1 MIVKSDKERDGM
13 RAASRVVKAAL
24 TEAERFIKP
33 GVTTLEIDAVIE
45 EVIRSMGATPSSK
58 GYQGYPNASCISV
71 NDVVVHGI
79 PSLMTVK
86 DGDIVSV
93 DITALL
99 NGYQGDAAR
108 TFAVGEPARSDVE
121 LMDAAKAAFFAGI
134 EYAKAGGKVGDIS
147 AAVQLYTELHG
158 FGVVRALTGH
168 GIGHKMHEPPEVPN
182 FGRRGIGAPL
192 KAGMCICV
200 EPMITA
206 GDWRVKIERDGWTV
220 RTRDGSRAAHYE
232 NTVIIN
238 PDGAP
243 PEILTL

>member
-1 MIVKSDKERDGM
+1 MIVKSDKEREGM
-13 RAASRVVKAAL
+13 KKASLVVKAAL
-24 TEAERFIKP
+24 EKAEQLIRP
-33 GVTTLEIDAVIE
+33 GVTTLEIDAIVE
-45 EVIRSMGATPSSK
+45 DVIRSMGAMPSSK
-58 GYQGYPNASCISV
+58 GFHGYPNASCISV

-108 TFAVGEPARSDVE
+108 TFAVGNVSEADKR
-121 LMDAAKAAFFAGI
+121 LMDAAKAGFFAGV
-134 EYAKAGGKVGDIS
+134 EYARAGNKVGDIS
-147 AAVQLYTELHG
+147 AAIQLYTELNG

-168 GIGHKMHEPPEVPN
+168 GIGHNMHEPPEVPN
-182 FGRRGIGAPL
+182 FGRRGTGSPL
-192 KAGMCICV
+192 RSGMCICI

-206 GDWRVKIERDGWTV
+206 GDWRVKVDRDGWTT
-220 RTRDGSRAAHYE
+220 RTVDGMKAAHYE
-232 NTVIIN
+232 NTVIVT
-238 PDGAP
+238 DGE

>member
-1 MIVKSDKERDGM
+1 MIVKSDKEREGM

-24 TEAERFIKP
+24 EKAEQFIKP
-33 GVTTLEIDAVIE
+33 GVTTLEIDAVVE
-45 EVIRSMGATPSSK
+45 EVIRSFGATPSSK
-58 GYQGYPNASCISV
+58 GFQGYPNASCISV

-108 TFAVGEPARSDVE
+108 TFPVGNVSDADLRLIE
-121 LMDAAKAAFFAGI
+121 AAKAAFFAGVK
-134 EYAKAGGKVGDIS
+134 YATQGNRVGDIS
-147 AAVQLYTELHG
+147 AAVQLYTELNG
-158 FGVVRALTGH
+158 YGVVRALTGH

-182 FGRRGIGAPL
+182 FGRRGTGSPL
-192 KAGMCICV
+192 KDGLCICI

-206 GDWRVKIERDGWTV
+206 GDWRVKVDRDGWTT
-220 RTRDGSRAAHYE
+220 RTADGKKAAHYE
-232 NTVIIN
+232 NTVMITA
-238 PDGAP
+238 GE

>member
-1 MIVKSDKERDGM
+1 MIVKTESEREGM

-24 TEAERFIKP
+24 DAAERFIKP
-33 GVTTLEIDAVIE
+33 GVTTVEIDQVIE
-45 EVIRSMGATPSSK
+45 RTIRDFGAIPSTK
-58 GYQGYPNASCISV
+58 GFEGYPNSSCISV

-108 TFAVGEPARSDVE
+108 TFPVGNVSVADIA
-121 LMDAAKAAFFAGI
+121 LIAAAKSAFDAGM
-134 EYAKAGGKVGDIS
+134 EYARAGNRIGDIAS
-147 AAVQLYTELHG
+147 AVQLYTELHG

-168 GIGHKMHEPPEVPN
+168 GIGRKMHEPPEVPN
-182 FGRRGIGAPL
+182 FGKRGTGAPL

-206 GDWRVKIERDGWTV
+206 GDWRVFIERDGWTV
-220 RTRDGSRAAHYE
+220 RTADRSRAAHYE
-232 NTVIIN
+232 NTIIIT
-238 PDGAP
+238 DGA

>member
-1 MIVKSDKERDGM
+1 MIVKTDKEREGM

-24 TEAERFIKP
+24 DAAEQFIKP
-33 GVTTLEIDAVIE
+33 GVTTLEIDAVVE
-45 EVIRSMGATPSSK
+45 KVIRSYGATPSSK
-58 GYQGYPNASCISV
+58 GFEGYPNASCISV

-79 PSLMTVK
+79 PSLMTVR

-108 TFAVGEPARSDVE
+108 TFPVGNVSAAD
-121 LMDAAKAAFFAGI
+121 LKLIAAAKAAFEAGM
-134 EYAKAGGKVGDIS
+134 EYAKAGNRVGDIS
-147 AAVQLYTELHG
+147 SAVQLYTELNG

-168 GIGHKMHEPPEVPN
+168 GIGHEMHEPPEVPN
-182 FGRRGIGAPL
+182 FGKKHTGSPL
-192 KAGMCICV
+192 KNGLCICV

-206 GDWRVKIERDGWTV
+206 GDWRVYVERDGWTV
-220 RTRDGSRAAHYE
+220 RTVDRSRAAHYE
-232 NTVIIN
+232 NTVIIT
-238 PDGAP
+238 DGA